1 MEINPSKLYSKIA
14 LLNRLRII
22 LVLLVRIPLPILAV
36 LIILQIFIFRTLK
49 YAPGLKLNTYIFFY
63 PLILI
68 VGAAVLSTP
77 FLFYVLIKEKRWTW
91 ISFFVVMVVLP
102 CLFYYSISFG
112 YIFTIFGMT
121 VMMIPF
127 YLYFLLLSY
136 TVSEW
141 LAEYEGQE
149 MRKERMERKREEARR
164 MKEQEWM

>member
-1 MEINPSKLYSKIA
+1 MEINPDNNYHKVA
-14 LLNRLRII
+14 LLNRLRIF

-36 LIILQIFIFRTLK
+36 LIILQIFILR
-49 YAPGLKLNTYIFFY
+49 YASALKLNTDIFFY

-77 FLFYVLIKEKRWTW
+77 FLFYVLIKEKRWAW
-91 ISFFVVMVVLP
+91 IIIFVVMVVLP

-127 YLYFLLLSY
+127 YLYFFLLRY

-149 MRKERMERKREEARR
+149 MRKERKREEARR
-164 MKEQEWM
+164 LKEEEKWM

>member
-1 MEINPSKLYSKIA
+1 MEINPDNNYHKVA
-14 LLNRLRII
+14 LLNRLRIF

-36 LIILQIFIFRTLK
+36 LIILQIFILR
-49 YAPGLKLNTYIFFY
+49 YASALKLNTDIFFY

-77 FLFYVLIKEKRWTW
+77 FLFYVLIKEKRWAW
-91 ISFFVVMVVLP
+91 IIIFVVMVVLP

-121 VMMIPF
+121 VIMIPF
-127 YLYFLLLSY
+127 YLYFLLLRY

-149 MRKERMERKREEARR
+149 MRKERKREEARR
-164 MKEQEWM
+164 LKEEEKWM